1 MKAGACSAKI
11 PASRYRGVQRVNIVV
26 HPVAFSGISAFTS
39 MFGGFTPDFIFPG
52 ESMQPRFLFSALFS
66 SAFLVACSLTLS
78 AQTAGADAH
87 PSSTKHSPFQ
97 PAAKQAPG
105 AAPDKVWVNL
115 STHVYHCPG
124 DRYYGR
130 TRNGKYM
137 TEVEAKA
144 AGDHGPRGRSCFN
157 K

>member
-1 MKAGACSAKI
+1 MQLRSLSSA
-11 PASRYRGVQRVNIVV
+11 V
-26 HPVAFSGISAFTS
+26 
-39 MFGGFTPDFIFPG
+39 
-52 ESMQPRFLFSALFS
+52 LFSELILAG
-66 SAFLVACSLTLS
+66 SLTLS
-78 AQTAGADAH
+78 AQTATSAAN
-87 PSSTKHSPFQ
+87 PSPAKHNRFQ

-130 TRNGKYM
+130 TSNGKYM
-137 TEVEAKA
+137 TEAEAKA